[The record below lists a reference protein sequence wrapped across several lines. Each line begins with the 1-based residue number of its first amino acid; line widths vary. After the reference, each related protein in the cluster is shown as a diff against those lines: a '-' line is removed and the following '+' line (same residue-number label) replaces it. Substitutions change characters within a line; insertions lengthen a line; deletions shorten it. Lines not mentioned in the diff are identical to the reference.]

1 MKILYSFIL
10 LSGLLSLVACKP
22 ATTIYLVRHA
32 EKADSS
38 RDPDLSEAG
47 RLRAIS
53 LANLLK
59 DEKISLIYS
68 TNYKRTIQTATPL
81 SELTGK
87 PILFYSPDTL
97 PRLVEALK
105 KQQQPALVVGHSNT
119 TISMLDAFGLS
130 FSGKKIEENDY
141 TNLFK
146 IAANPR
152 NGKIKFEEL
161 KF

>member
-1 MKILYSFIL
+1 MKILSALIL
-10 LSGLLSLVACKP
+10 ISGLLILGACKP

-32 EKADSS
+32 EKVDSS

-47 RLRAIS
+47 RLRATH
-53 LANLLK
+53 LADLLK

-87 PILFYSPDTL
+87 PILYYSPDTL
-97 PRLVEALK
+97 PSLVKAL
-105 KQQQPALVVGHSNT
+105 KQQQQHVLVVGHSNT

-130 FSGKKIEENDY
+130 FSGKKIEESDY
-141 TNLFK
+141 NNLFK
-146 IAANPR
+146 ISTYPN
-152 NGKIKFEEL
+152 NGKIKFKEL

>member
-47 RLRAIS
+47 RLRATR
-53 LANLLK
+53 LADLLK

-81 SELTGK
+81 SEITGK

-97 PRLVEALK
+97 PALVKGL
-105 KQQQPALVVGHSNT
+105 KQQHQHALVVGHSNT
-119 TISMLDAFGLS
+119 TISMLDAFGVS
-130 FSGKKIEENDY
+130 FSGKKIEETDY
-141 TNLFK
+141 SNLFK
-146 IAANPR
+146 ITAYPNNR
-152 NGKIKFEEL
+152 KVKLKEL